1 MPPSDFL
8 EATLDSISV
17 TNVGFILFLKV
28 EEDSRKVLPV
38 FIGANEAQSIA
49 QALGDEPPPRPLT
62 HDLLKAFLDS
72 VDAVVTRVEITD
84 LREGTFYGKV
94 HILRSDV
101 EESEFDARPSDA
113 IALAV
118 RFQAPI
124 LVARKVFEDA
134 AVPVTEKPESP
145 AASVREKDES
155 EDAADDSETGE
166 ASEEIEALTGDAP
179 APSSSPTSSTSP
191 AEHKPLSPVDALKAA
206 LDAAVRAERYEE
218 AARLRDALK
227 RMNAGN

>member
-1 MPPSDFL
+1 MPSSDFI

-28 EEDSRKVLPV
+28 EEDAHKVLPV

-62 HDLLKAFLDS
+62 HDLLKSVLDS

-94 HILRSDV
+94 HVLRSDV

-124 LVARKVFEDA
+124 LVARKVFDEA
-134 AVPVTEKPESP
+134 AVPVTEKPEAP
-145 AASVREKDES
+145 TVSVEKDE
-155 EDAADDSETGE
+155 EDVGETR
-166 ASEEIEALTGDAP
+166 EEIEALTEDALPTPSAP
-179 APSSSPTSSTSP
+179 AAPP
-191 AEHKPLSPVDALKAA
+191 EHNALSPVDALKAA
-206 LDAAVRAERYEE
+206 LDAAVRDERYEE
-218 AARLRDALK
+218 AARLRDELK

>member
-1 MPPSDFL
+1 
-8 EATLDSISV
+8 
-17 TNVGFILFLKV
+17 
-28 EEDSRKVLPV
+28 VLPV

-49 QALGDEPPPRPLT
+49 QALGDEPPARPLT
-62 HDLLKAFLDS
+62 HDLLKAFLES
-72 VDAVVTRVEITD
+72 VDAVVTRVEISD
-84 LREGTFYGKV
+84 LREGTFFGKV
-94 HILRSDV
+94 HVLRSDV

-124 LVARKVFEDA
+124 LVARKVFDEA
-134 AVPVTEKPESP
+134 AVPVTEKPETTGT
-145 AASVREKDES
+145 EE
-155 EDAADDSETGE
+155 ADDPGGKDDGDE
-166 ASEEIEALTGDAP
+166 ASGDFSAEAAE
-179 APSSSPTSSTSP
+179 PSPERK
-191 AEHKPLSPVDALKAA
+191 ALSPIDALKAA

>member
-17 TNVGFILFLKV
+17 TNVGFILFLKSDG
-28 EEDSRKVLPV
+28 EEEKGRVLPI

-49 QALGDEPPPRPLT
+49 QALGDEPPARPLT
-62 HDLLKAFLDS
+62 HDLLKAVLES

-94 HILRSDV
+94 RVLRSDV

-124 LVARKVFEDA
+124 LVARKVFEEA
-134 AVPVTEKPESP
+134 AVPVTEKTE
-145 AASVREKDES
+145 ADEAVEGDGKGDAEASS
-155 EDAADDSETGE
+155 GE
-166 ASEEIEALTGDAP
+166 ASREEAPEP
-179 APSSSPTSSTSP
+179 APERK
-191 AEHKPLSPVDALKAA
+191 ALSPIDALKAA
-206 LDAAVRAERYEE
+206 LDVAVRAERYEE
-218 AARLRDALK
+218 AARLRDELK